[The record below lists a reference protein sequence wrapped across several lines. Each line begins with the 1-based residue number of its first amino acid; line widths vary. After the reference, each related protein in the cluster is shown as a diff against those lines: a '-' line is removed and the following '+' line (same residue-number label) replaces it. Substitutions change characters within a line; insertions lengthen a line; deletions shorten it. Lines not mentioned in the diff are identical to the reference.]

1 MGEGDLA
8 TWPRRVGTYLRSEGK
23 DAILERVQLAGAE
36 NAHVARLA
44 TAEAKLLVAA
54 EVGVEMAEDTRR
66 LNLDRSYVGDCLD
79 VNAVLG

>member
-1 MGEGDLA
+1 MGEGSLA
-8 TWPRRVGTYLRSEGK
+8 AWPRGVGTYLRSEGK

-54 EVGVEMAEDTRR
+54 EVGVEMAEDTCR
-66 LNLDRSYVGDCLD
+66 LNLDRSYVGDRLD